1 MAVINLRKVPDGL
14 HLELKRLAFQHD
26 LDERARGKKTKPGPG
41 PGLKGVVIRACEA
54 YVKRHRKGGRHGT
67 TKAK

>member
-26 LDERARGKKTKPGPG
+26 LDERARGTKMKPGPG
-41 PGLKGVVIRACEA
+41 PGLKGIVIRACEEH
-54 YVKRHRKGGRHGT
+54 VKKHQKGGRYGKPKT
-67 TKAK
+67 

>member
-26 LDERARGKKTKPGPG
+26 LDERARGTKMKPGPG
-41 PGLKGVVIRACEA
+41 PGLKGVVIRPCEA
-54 YVKRHRKGGRHGT
+54 YVDKHLKGGSHG
-67 TKAK
+67 KART